1 MKQEVNMYR
10 RTIALAL
17 GILLSLIPVLSYAE
31 NITFTG
37 INDPALRDYLSEKI
51 TLLLGDTLSEDM
63 EVVSVETKYLSK
75 EYLEELRYNSE
86 MNVFFGYTAAELS
99 EMLSG
104 DMVYLTIDQD
114 GEVSAQEV
122 QEGEKKDYLQKLIHI
137 VSDPRS
143 IMLISVVLKKVHT
156 GNPIADVILSVCA
169 DTAEEYAA
177 SGDVLSSVVSGLS
190 ENISDPDVIDY
201 LDFFEEYTSEHK
213 GSIEIKALSG
223 ELAQE

>member
-1 MKQEVNMYR
+1 MYR
-10 RTIALAL
+10 RIIALVL

-37 INDPALRDYLSEKI
+37 ISDPALRDYLSEKI
-51 TLLLGDTLSEDM
+51 TSLLGDTLSEDM

-114 GEVSAQEV
+114 AEVSAQEV
-122 QEGEKKDYLQKLIHI
+122 QEGEKKDYLQKLIQI

>member
-51 TLLLGDTLSEDM
+51 TSLLGDTLSEDM